1 MKRLALALAFIAVTS
16 PAQAETRTFTVTTRD
31 GAPINGQADL
41 PEARAR
47 TAIIFVAGTG
57 LFDRDASF
65 GRSGTPRDLI
75 FADLAQRMNARGLA
89 TVRYD
94 RRGLRYGAT
103 GAERID
109 AALASAATNETQ
121 VNDLAAVY
129 AWAQARD
136 GLNAR
141 CVIFFGHSEGMAHIG
156 RLAENGARRPLAVI
170 GMGALL
176 ESPRTIFHW
185 QRTGRDAHSLRMM
198 DADGDGRTT
207 NEEVQANFM
216 RTPSGVWETVAPF
229 LSPTG
234 AWDAAMID
242 SLPALQEVMIY
253 TPERAQ
259 ILAQP
264 GAAPFPNA
272 QTPMASYAWI
282 QSFFTDETPIAAHLA
297 RWNAPMIFHY
307 GSYDS
312 QTVAERQQAAAAP
325 LGQRARFIVH
335 PNRGHSLGEHPLY
348 GPIDEALADQ
358 LAADAANAATSC
370 R

>member
-1 MKRLALALAFIAVTS
+1 MKRLALAAVALALAAT
-16 PAQAETRTFTVTTRD
+16 PAYAETRTFTVTTRD

-41 PEARAR
+41 PSAPAR

-57 LFDRDASF
+57 MFDRDASF
-65 GRSGTPRDLI
+65 GRSNTPRDLI

-103 GAERID
+103 GAEHID

-141 CVIFFGHSEGMAHIG
+141 CIIFFGHSEGMAHIG
-156 RLAENGARRPLAVI
+156 RLADTDARRPLAVI

-176 ESPRTIFHW
+176 ESPRSVFHW

-198 DADGDGRTT
+198 DTDGDGRTT

-216 RTPSGVWETVAPF
+216 RTPSGVWETNAPF
-229 LSPTG
+229 LSPSG
-234 AWDAAMID
+234 AWEGAMIEA
-242 SLPALQEVMIY
+242 LPAMQEAALY
-253 TPERAQ
+253 APERAQ
-259 ILAQP
+259 ILAQ
-264 GAAPFPNA
+264 ADDAPFPNA

-282 QSFFTDETPIAAHLA
+282 KSFFTDETPIAQRLA
-297 RWNAPMIFHY
+297 RWDAPMIFHY

-312 QTVAERQQAAAAP
+312 QTVAARQQSAAAP
-325 LGQRARFIVH
+325 LEQARFTIH
-335 PNRGHSLGEHPLY
+335 PNRGHSLGEHPLF
-348 GPIDEALADQ
+348 GPIDETLADQ
-358 LAADAANAATSC
+358 IAAEAAEAARGC

>member
-1 MKRLALALAFIAVTS
+1 MRNLALAALFAALT
-16 PAQAETRTFTVTTRD
+16 ATAHAETRTFTVTTSD
-31 GAPINGQADL
+31 GAPINGQSDSTA
-41 PEARAR
+41 PRAR
-47 TAIIFVAGTG
+47 TAVIFVAGTG
-57 LFDRDASF
+57 MFDRDASF

-75 FADLAQRMNARGLA
+75 FADLAQRMNAQGLA

-109 AALASAATNETQ
+109 TALASAATNESQ
-121 VNDLAAVY
+121 IADLAAVY

-156 RLAENGARRPLAVI
+156 RLADSGARRPLGVI

-176 ESPRTIFHW
+176 ESPRSVFHW

-198 DADGDGRTT
+198 DSDGDGATT

-216 RTPSGVWETVAPF
+216 RTPSGVWENSAPF
-229 LSPTG
+229 MSPTG
-234 AWDAAMID
+234 AWDAATIAAF
-242 SLPALQEVMIY
+242 PQIQESAIY
-253 TPERAQ
+253 NPERAH

-264 GAAPFPNA
+264 ANAPFPNA
-272 QTPMASYAWI
+272 ETPMASYAWI
-282 QSFFTDETPIAAHLA
+282 QSFFTDETPIAARLA

-325 LGQRARFIVH
+325 LQRARFTLH
-335 PNRGHSLGEHPLY
+335 ANRGHSLGEHPLF
-348 GPIDEALADQ
+348 GPIDEAIADQ
-358 LAADAANAATSC
+358 IAADAATLARAC